1 MNQTTIRCLDE
12 WSNTTVLCDPRER
25 ARTDTL
31 SPPGGSANYSQHE
44 ETVMASKQHGH
55 RAIAVGISGGIG
67 LAVPLLAHVATQS
80 SPEAQATVA
89 SLSIPFALGSFA
101 GVGAYV
107 LSSSLFDMMDRR
119 EAERAAESA
128 SAAATAQAD
137 APAAA
142 QGAFAQESGNAA
154 SFAAG
159 ECASAAVTTSF
170 EADIERFF
178 GRHGKPDDVPVIA
191 RAADAM
197 SEAQAWEEIDSMLSD
212 SSPVSC
218 DPLQSKDIYQIALEE
233 LARSGA
239 TGVVGRA
246 SAARHAASAAAAG
259 ASADAAVATD
269 AAAAGDASVPAD
281 ATATFMAIAASREG
295 VTESLSKDRLD
306 EIASREA
313 AMGSLDI
320 MVAEEDMPAVAP
332 VAQPAQPV
340 TVAPQAGAAVQATS
354 LIDFDLDE
362 PSGFVFQPAQA
373 GPVAVAADAAD
384 AADVAAEPVASAASS
399 STDNESQTVEVPMVD
414 YSGHEEMWAEALAI
428 LEEPAAPAAPM
439 GAHFAPRVAAVNE
452 GRRATAVHSHV
463 NQLLDQELNHIES
476 QSMRHTSREFL
487 RVIQG
492 GTAAM
497 PRLQAEEA

>member
-1 MNQTTIRCLDE
+1 
-12 WSNTTVLCDPRER
+12 
-25 ARTDTL
+25 
-31 SPPGGSANYSQHE
+31 
-44 ETVMASKQHGH
+44 MASKQHGH

-107 LSSSLFDMMDRR
+107 LSSSLFDMMDRH
-119 EAERAAESA
+119 EAERAVESA
-128 SAAATAQAD
+128 SVAATAQVD

-142 QGAFAQESGNAA
+142 QGAFARESGSAA
-154 SFAAG
+154 PFVAG

-197 SEAQAWEEIDSMLSD
+197 SEAQAWEELDSMLSD

-246 SAARHAASAAAAG
+246 SAARHAAPAAAAG
-259 ASADAAVATD
+259 ASADAAVAT
-269 AAAAGDASVPAD
+269 AAGAGDASVPAD
-281 ATATFMAIAASREG
+281 ATAAFMAIAASREN

-354 LIDFDLDE
+354 LIDLDLDE

-373 GPVAVAADAAD
+373 GPAAVAADAAD
-384 AADVAAEPVASAASS
+384 AADVAAEPVAPVASS
-399 STDNESQTVEVPMVD
+399 SADNESQTVEVPMVD

>member
-1 MNQTTIRCLDE
+1 
-12 WSNTTVLCDPRER
+12 
-25 ARTDTL
+25 
-31 SPPGGSANYSQHE
+31 
-44 ETVMASKQHGH
+44 MASKQHGH

-107 LSSSLFDMMDRR
+107 LSSSLFDMMDRH
-119 EAERAAESA
+119 EAERAVESA
-128 SAAATAQAD
+128 SVAATAQVD

-142 QGAFAQESGNAA
+142 QGAFARESGSAA
-154 SFAAG
+154 PFVAG

-218 DPLQSKDIYQIALEE
+218 DPLQSKDIYQIAFEE

-239 TGVVGRA
+239 TGVVGKA
-246 SAARHAASAAAAG
+246 SAARHAAPAAAAG

-269 AAAAGDASVPAD
+269 AVAAGDASVPAD

-354 LIDFDLDE
+354 LIDLDLDE

-373 GPVAVAADAAD
+373 GSVAVAAD
-384 AADVAAEPVASAASS
+384 AADVAAEPVAPVASS
-399 STDNESQTVEVPMVD
+399 STDNETQTVEVPMVD

-492 GTAAM
+492 GTAAL

>member
-1 MNQTTIRCLDE
+1 
-12 WSNTTVLCDPRER
+12 
-25 ARTDTL
+25 
-31 SPPGGSANYSQHE
+31 
-44 ETVMASKQHGH
+44 MASKQHGH

-119 EAERAAESA
+119 DAERAAEYA
-128 SAAATAQAD
+128 SVAAAVQAD

-142 QGAFAQESGNAA
+142 QGAFVQESGDAA
-154 SFAAG
+154 PFAAG
-159 ECASAAVTTSF
+159 ECAPAAVTTSF

-212 SSPVSC
+212 GSPVSC

-246 SAARHAASAAAAG
+246 SAARHAAPAAAAG

-332 VAQPAQPV
+332 VAQPV

-354 LIDFDLDE
+354 LIDLDLDE

-373 GPVAVAADAAD
+373 GSVAVAADAAD

>member
-1 MNQTTIRCLDE
+1 
-12 WSNTTVLCDPRER
+12 
-25 ARTDTL
+25 
-31 SPPGGSANYSQHE
+31 
-44 ETVMASKQHGH
+44 MASKQHGH

-128 SAAATAQAD
+128 SAAANAQAD

-154 SFAAG
+154 PFAAG
-159 ECASAAVTTSF
+159 ECAPAAVTTSF

-212 SSPVSC
+212 NSPVSC
-218 DPLQSKDIYQIALEE
+218 DPLQSKDIYQIAFEE

-239 TGVVGRA
+239 TGVVGKA
-246 SAARHAASAAAAG
+246 SAAPAG
-259 ASADAAVATD
+259 ASADATSAT
-269 AAAAGDASVPAD
+269 AAAASDASVPAD
-281 ATATFMAIAASREG
+281 ATAAFMAIAASREG

-354 LIDFDLDE
+354 LIDLDLDE
-362 PSGFVFQPAQA
+362 PSGFVFQPAQV
-373 GPVAVAADAAD
+373 GPVAVASDAAD
-384 AADVAAEPVASAASS
+384 AADVAAEPVAPVASS

-492 GTAAM
+492 GTAAL

>member
-1 MNQTTIRCLDE
+1 
-12 WSNTTVLCDPRER
+12 
-25 ARTDTL
+25 
-31 SPPGGSANYSQHE
+31 
-44 ETVMASKQHGH
+44 MASKQHGH

-128 SAAATAQAD
+128 SATATAQAD
-137 APAAA
+137 APASA
-142 QGAFAQESGNAA
+142 QGAFAQESGDAA
-154 SFAAG
+154 PFAAG

-218 DPLQSKDIYQIALEE
+218 DPLQSKDIYQIAFEE

-354 LIDFDLDE
+354 LIDLDLDE

-373 GPVAVAADAAD
+373 GSVAVAADAAD

>member
-1 MNQTTIRCLDE
+1 
-12 WSNTTVLCDPRER
+12 
-25 ARTDTL
+25 
-31 SPPGGSANYSQHE
+31 
-44 ETVMASKQHGH
+44 MASKQHGH

-128 SAAATAQAD
+128 SATATAQAD
-137 APAAA
+137 APASA
-142 QGAFAQESGNAA
+142 QGAFAQESGDAA
-154 SFAAG
+154 PFAAG

-246 SAARHAASAAAAG
+246 SAARHAAPAAAAG

-332 VAQPAQPV
+332 VAQPV

-354 LIDFDLDE
+354 LIDLDLDE

-373 GPVAVAADAAD
+373 GSVAVAADAAD
-384 AADVAAEPVASAASS
+384 AADVAAEPVASAVSS

-463 NQLLDQELNHIES
+463 NQLLDQEFNHIES

>member
-1 MNQTTIRCLDE
+1 
-12 WSNTTVLCDPRER
+12 
-25 ARTDTL
+25 
-31 SPPGGSANYSQHE
+31 
-44 ETVMASKQHGH
+44 MASKQHGH

-119 EAERAAESA
+119 EAERAVESA
-128 SAAATAQAD
+128 SVAATAQVD

-142 QGAFAQESGNAA
+142 QGAFAQESGSAA
-154 SFAAG
+154 PFVAG

-246 SAARHAASAAAAG
+246 SAARHAAPAAAAG

-340 TVAPQAGAAVQATS
+340 TVAPQVGAAVQATS
-354 LIDFDLDE
+354 LIDLDLDE

-373 GPVAVAADAAD
+373 GPVAADAAD
-384 AADVAAEPVASAASS
+384 AADAAAEPVASAASS
-399 STDNESQTVEVPMVD
+399 SADNETQTVEVPMVD

>member
-1 MNQTTIRCLDE
+1 
-12 WSNTTVLCDPRER
+12 
-25 ARTDTL
+25 
-31 SPPGGSANYSQHE
+31 
-44 ETVMASKQHGH
+44 MASKQHGH

-128 SAAATAQAD
+128 SATATAQAD
-137 APAAA
+137 APVSA
-142 QGAFAQESGNAA
+142 QGTFEQESGDAA
-154 SFAAG
+154 PFAAG

-212 SSPVSC
+212 SLPVSC

-246 SAARHAASAAAAG
+246 SAARHAAPAAAAG

-269 AAAAGDASVPAD
+269 AAAGDASVPAD

-354 LIDFDLDE
+354 LIDLDLDE

-373 GPVAVAADAAD
+373 GPVAVASSAAD

-399 STDNESQTVEVPMVD
+399 SADNETQTVEVPMVD

>member
-1 MNQTTIRCLDE
+1 
-12 WSNTTVLCDPRER
+12 
-25 ARTDTL
+25 
-31 SPPGGSANYSQHE
+31 
-44 ETVMASKQHGH
+44 MASKQHGH

-119 EAERAAESA
+119 EAERAVESA
-128 SAAATAQAD
+128 SVAATAQVD

-142 QGAFAQESGNAA
+142 QGAFARESGSAA
-154 SFAAG
+154 PFVAG
-159 ECASAAVTTSF
+159 ECASATVTTSF

-239 TGVVGRA
+239 TGVVGKA
-246 SAARHAASAAAAG
+246 SAAPAG
-259 ASADAAVATD
+259 ASADATSAT
-269 AAAAGDASVPAD
+269 AAGAGDASVPAD
-281 ATATFMAIAASREG
+281 ATAAFMAIAASREN

-354 LIDFDLDE
+354 LIDLDLDE

-373 GPVAVAADAAD
+373 GPVAVASDAAD
-384 AADVAAEPVASAASS
+384 AADVAAEPVAPVASS

-439 GAHFAPRVAAVNE
+439 GAHFASRAAAVNE
-452 GRRATAVHSHV
+452 GRRATAMHSHV
-463 NQLLDQELNHIES
+463 NQILDQELNHIES

>member
-1 MNQTTIRCLDE
+1 
-12 WSNTTVLCDPRER
+12 
-25 ARTDTL
+25 
-31 SPPGGSANYSQHE
+31 
-44 ETVMASKQHGH
+44 MASKQHGH

-154 SFAAG
+154 PFAAG
-159 ECASAAVTTSF
+159 ECAPAAVTTSF

-212 SSPVSC
+212 NSPVSC
-218 DPLQSKDIYQIALEE
+218 DPLQSKDIYQIAFEE

-246 SAARHAASAAAAG
+246 SAARHAAPAAAAG

-269 AAAAGDASVPAD
+269 AAGDASVPAD

-295 VTESLSKDRLD
+295 VTESLSKDCLD

-340 TVAPQAGAAVQATS
+340 TVAPQVGAAVQTTS
-354 LIDFDLDE
+354 LIDLDLDE

-373 GPVAVAADAAD
+373 GSVAVAAD
-384 AADVAAEPVASAASS
+384 AADVAAEPVASAAPS

-428 LEEPAAPAAPM
+428 LEEPAAPAVPM
-439 GAHFAPRVAAVNE
+439 GAHFALRVAAVNE

>member
-1 MNQTTIRCLDE
+1 
-12 WSNTTVLCDPRER
+12 
-25 ARTDTL
+25 
-31 SPPGGSANYSQHE
+31 
-44 ETVMASKQHGH
+44 MASKQHGH

-142 QGAFAQESGNAA
+142 QGAFARESGNAA
-154 SFAAG
+154 PFVAG

-197 SEAQAWEEIDSMLSD
+197 SEARAWEEIDSMLSD

-218 DPLQSKDIYQIALEE
+218 DPLHSKDIYQIALEE

-239 TGVVGRA
+239 TGVVGKA
-246 SAARHAASAAAAG
+246 SAAPAG
-259 ASADAAVATD
+259 ASADATSAT
-269 AAAAGDASVPAD
+269 AAAASDASVPAD

-354 LIDFDLDE
+354 LIDLDLDE

-373 GPVAVAADAAD
+373 GSVAVAAD
-384 AADVAAEPVASAASS
+384 AADVAAEPVAPVASS
-399 STDNESQTVEVPMVD
+399 STDNETQTVEVPMVD

-452 GRRATAVHSHV
+452 GRRATAMHSHV

>member
-1 MNQTTIRCLDE
+1 
-12 WSNTTVLCDPRER
+12 
-25 ARTDTL
+25 
-31 SPPGGSANYSQHE
+31 
-44 ETVMASKQHGH
+44 MASKQHGH

-67 LAVPLLAHVATQS
+67 LAVPLLAHVAMQS

-128 SAAATAQAD
+128 SATATAQAD
-137 APAAA
+137 APASA
-142 QGAFAQESGNAA
+142 QGAFEQESGDAA
-154 SFAAG
+154 PFAAG
-159 ECASAAVTTSF
+159 ECAPAAVTTSF

-246 SAARHAASAAAAG
+246 SAARRAAPAAAAG
-259 ASADAAVATD
+259 ASAAS

-340 TVAPQAGAAVQATS
+340 TVAPQAGASVQATS
-354 LIDFDLDE
+354 LIDLDLDE

-373 GPVAVAADAAD
+373 GSVAVAAD

-428 LEEPAAPAAPM
+428 LEEPAAPAVPM

-476 QSMRHTSREFL
+476 QNMRHTSREFL

>member
-1 MNQTTIRCLDE
+1 
-12 WSNTTVLCDPRER
+12 
-25 ARTDTL
+25 
-31 SPPGGSANYSQHE
+31 
-44 ETVMASKQHGH
+44 MASKQHGH

-67 LAVPLLAHVATQS
+67 LAVPLLAHVAMQS

-128 SAAATAQAD
+128 SATAQAD

-154 SFAAG
+154 PFAAG

-218 DPLQSKDIYQIALEE
+218 DPLQSKDIYQIAFEE

-246 SAARHAASAAAAG
+246 SAARHAAPAAAAG
-259 ASADAAVATD
+259 ASADAVVATD
-269 AAAAGDASVPAD
+269 AAGDASVPAD

-354 LIDFDLDE
+354 LIDLDLDE

-373 GPVAVAADAAD
+373 GPVAVAADAAN
-384 AADVAAEPVASAASS
+384 VAAEAVAPVASS

-439 GAHFAPRVAAVNE
+439 GAHFVPRVAAVNE

>member
-1 MNQTTIRCLDE
+1 
-12 WSNTTVLCDPRER
+12 
-25 ARTDTL
+25 
-31 SPPGGSANYSQHE
+31 
-44 ETVMASKQHGH
+44 MASKQHGH

-107 LSSSLFDMMDRR
+107 LSSSLFDMMDRH
-119 EAERAAESA
+119 EAERAVESA
-128 SAAATAQAD
+128 SVAATAQAD

-142 QGAFAQESGNAA
+142 QGAFARESGSAA
-154 SFAAG
+154 PFVAG
-159 ECASAAVTTSF
+159 ECAPAAVTTSF

-239 TGVVGRA
+239 TGVVGKA
-246 SAARHAASAAAAG
+246 SAAPAG
-259 ASADAAVATD
+259 ASADATSAT
-269 AAAAGDASVPAD
+269 AAGAGDASVPAD
-281 ATATFMAIAASREG
+281 ATAAFMAIAASREN

-354 LIDFDLDE
+354 LIDLDLDE

-384 AADVAAEPVASAASS
+384 VAAEPVAPVASS
-399 STDNESQTVEVPMVD
+399 STDNETQTVEVPMVD

-492 GTAAM
+492 GTAAL

>member
-1 MNQTTIRCLDE
+1 
-12 WSNTTVLCDPRER
+12 
-25 ARTDTL
+25 
-31 SPPGGSANYSQHE
+31 
-44 ETVMASKQHGH
+44 MASKQHGH

-107 LSSSLFDMMDRR
+107 LSSSLFDMMDRH
-119 EAERAAESA
+119 EAERAVESA
-128 SAAATAQAD
+128 SVAATAQVD

-142 QGAFAQESGNAA
+142 QGAFARESGSAA
-154 SFAAG
+154 PFVAG

-239 TGVVGRA
+239 TGVVGKA
-246 SAARHAASAAAAG
+246 SAARHAAPATAAG
-259 ASADAAVATD
+259 ASADATSAT
-269 AAAAGDASVPAD
+269 AAGAGDASVPAD
-281 ATATFMAIAASREG
+281 ATAAFMAIAASREN

-332 VAQPAQPV
+332 VAQPAQPAQPV

-354 LIDFDLDE
+354 LIDLDLDE

-373 GPVAVAADAAD
+373 GPVAVASDAAD
-384 AADVAAEPVASAASS
+384 AADVAAESVAPVASS

-452 GRRATAVHSHV
+452 GRRATAMHSHV

>member
-1 MNQTTIRCLDE
+1 
-12 WSNTTVLCDPRER
+12 
-25 ARTDTL
+25 
-31 SPPGGSANYSQHE
+31 
-44 ETVMASKQHGH
+44 MASKQHGH

-128 SAAATAQAD
+128 SATATAQAD
-137 APAAA
+137 APASA
-142 QGAFAQESGNAA
+142 QGAFAQESGDATP
-154 SFAAG
+154 FAAG

-354 LIDFDLDE
+354 LIDLDLDE

-373 GPVAVAADAAD
+373 GSVAVAADAAD

>member
-1 MNQTTIRCLDE
+1 
-12 WSNTTVLCDPRER
+12 
-25 ARTDTL
+25 
-31 SPPGGSANYSQHE
+31 
-44 ETVMASKQHGH
+44 MASKQHGH

-128 SAAATAQAD
+128 SATATAQAD
-137 APAAA
+137 APASA
-142 QGAFAQESGNAA
+142 QGAFAQESGDAA
-154 SFAAG
+154 PFAAG

-218 DPLQSKDIYQIALEE
+218 DPLQSKDIYQIAFEE

-259 ASADAAVATD
+259 ASADAAVAT
-269 AAAAGDASVPAD
+269 AAAGDASVPAD

-354 LIDFDLDE
+354 LIDLDLDE

-384 AADVAAEPVASAASS
+384 VAAEPVASAASS
-399 STDNESQTVEVPMVD
+399 SADNETQTVEVPMVD

-428 LEEPAAPAAPM
+428 LEEPATPAAPM

>member
-1 MNQTTIRCLDE
+1 
-12 WSNTTVLCDPRER
+12 
-25 ARTDTL
+25 
-31 SPPGGSANYSQHE
+31 
-44 ETVMASKQHGH
+44 MASKQHGH

-107 LSSSLFDMMDRR
+107 LSSSLFDMMDRH
-119 EAERAAESA
+119 EAERAVESA
-128 SAAATAQAD
+128 SVAATAQVD

-154 SFAAG
+154 PFAAG
-159 ECASAAVTTSF
+159 ECAPAAVTTSF

-212 SSPVSC
+212 NSPVSC
-218 DPLQSKDIYQIALEE
+218 DPLQSKDIYQIAFEE

-246 SAARHAASAAAAG
+246 SAARHAAPAAAAG
-259 ASADAAVATD
+259 ASADAAVAT
-269 AAAAGDASVPAD
+269 AAGAGDASVPAD
-281 ATATFMAIAASREG
+281 ATAAFMAIAASREN

-340 TVAPQAGAAVQATS
+340 TVAPQAGAVVQATS
-354 LIDFDLDE
+354 LIDLDLDE

-373 GPVAVAADAAD
+373 GPVAVAVAAD
-384 AADVAAEPVASAASS
+384 AADVAAEPVAPVASS

-428 LEEPAAPAAPM
+428 LEEPAATAAPM

>member
-1 MNQTTIRCLDE
+1 
-12 WSNTTVLCDPRER
+12 
-25 ARTDTL
+25 
-31 SPPGGSANYSQHE
+31 
-44 ETVMASKQHGH
+44 MASKQHGH

-67 LAVPLLAHVATQS
+67 LAVPLLAHVATQP

-101 GVGAYV
+101 GVGVYV

-154 SFAAG
+154 PFAAG

-212 SSPVSC
+212 NSPVSC
-218 DPLQSKDIYQIALEE
+218 DPLQSKDIYQIAFEE

-246 SAARHAASAAAAG
+246 SAARHAAP
-259 ASADAAVATD
+259 AAVATD

-354 LIDFDLDE
+354 LIDLDLDE

-373 GPVAVAADAAD
+373 GPVAVAADAAN
-384 AADVAAEPVASAASS
+384 VAAEAVAPVASS

-439 GAHFAPRVAAVNE
+439 GAHFVPRVAAVNE

>member
-1 MNQTTIRCLDE
+1 
-12 WSNTTVLCDPRER
+12 
-25 ARTDTL
+25 
-31 SPPGGSANYSQHE
+31 
-44 ETVMASKQHGH
+44 MASKQHGH

-119 EAERAAESA
+119 DAERAAEYA
-128 SAAATAQAD
+128 SVAAAVQAD

-142 QGAFAQESGNAA
+142 QGAFVQESGNVAP
-154 SFAAG
+154 FAAG
-159 ECASAAVTTSF
+159 ECAPAAVTTSF

-354 LIDFDLDE
+354 LIDLDLDE

-373 GPVAVAADAAD
+373 GPVAVAADAAYSAD
-384 AADVAAEPVASAASS
+384 AVADVAAEPVAPAASS
-399 STDNESQTVEVPMVD
+399 STDSESQTVEVPMVD

>member
-1 MNQTTIRCLDE
+1 
-12 WSNTTVLCDPRER
+12 
-25 ARTDTL
+25 
-31 SPPGGSANYSQHE
+31 
-44 ETVMASKQHGH
+44 MASKQHGH

-128 SAAATAQAD
+128 SATAQAD
-137 APAAA
+137 APASA
-142 QGAFAQESGNAA
+142 QGAFAQESGDAA

-212 SSPVSC
+212 NSPVSC

-246 SAARHAASAAAAG
+246 SAARHAAPAAAAG

-354 LIDFDLDE
+354 LIDLDLDE

-373 GPVAVAADAAD
+373 GPVAVAADAAN
-384 AADVAAEPVASAASS
+384 VAAEAVAPVASS

-439 GAHFAPRVAAVNE
+439 GAHFVPRVAAVNE

>member
-1 MNQTTIRCLDE
+1 
-12 WSNTTVLCDPRER
+12 
-25 ARTDTL
+25 
-31 SPPGGSANYSQHE
+31 
-44 ETVMASKQHGH
+44 MASKQHGH

-128 SAAATAQAD
+128 SATATAQAD
-137 APAAA
+137 APASA
-142 QGAFAQESGNAA
+142 QGAFAQESGDAA
-154 SFAAG
+154 PFAAG

-218 DPLQSKDIYQIALEE
+218 DPLQSKDIYQIAFEE

-354 LIDFDLDE
+354 LIDLDLDE

-399 STDNESQTVEVPMVD
+399 SMDNESQTVEVPMVD

>member
-1 MNQTTIRCLDE
+1 
-12 WSNTTVLCDPRER
+12 
-25 ARTDTL
+25 
-31 SPPGGSANYSQHE
+31 
-44 ETVMASKQHGH
+44 MASKQHGH

-119 EAERAAESA
+119 EAERAVESA
-128 SAAATAQAD
+128 SVAATAQVD
-137 APAAA
+137 APAVA
-142 QGAFAQESGNAA
+142 QGAFAQESGSAA
-154 SFAAG
+154 PFVAG

-239 TGVVGRA
+239 TGVVGKA
-246 SAARHAASAAAAG
+246 SAAPAG
-259 ASADAAVATD
+259 ASADAASAT
-269 AAAAGDASVPAD
+269 AAAASDASVPAD

-340 TVAPQAGAAVQATS
+340 TVAPQAGVAVQATS
-354 LIDFDLDE
+354 LIDLDLDE

-373 GPVAVAADAAD
+373 GPVAVASDAAD
-384 AADVAAEPVASAASS
+384 AADVAAEPVAPVASS

>member
-1 MNQTTIRCLDE
+1 
-12 WSNTTVLCDPRER
+12 
-25 ARTDTL
+25 
-31 SPPGGSANYSQHE
+31 
-44 ETVMASKQHGH
+44 MASKQHGH

-119 EAERAAESA
+119 EAERTAESA
-128 SAAATAQAD
+128 SATAQAD

-154 SFAAG
+154 PFAAG
-159 ECASAAVTTSF
+159 ECAPAAVTTSF

-218 DPLQSKDIYQIALEE
+218 DPLQSKDIYQIAFEE

-246 SAARHAASAAAAG
+246 SAARHAAPAAAAG
-259 ASADAAVATD
+259 ASADAAAAT
-269 AAAAGDASVPAD
+269 AAGDASVPAD

-354 LIDFDLDE
+354 LIDLDLDE

-373 GPVAVAADAAD
+373 GPVAVATDAAD

-497 PRLQAEEA
+497 PRLQVEEA

>member
-1 MNQTTIRCLDE
+1 
-12 WSNTTVLCDPRER
+12 
-25 ARTDTL
+25 
-31 SPPGGSANYSQHE
+31 
-44 ETVMASKQHGH
+44 MASKQHGH

-107 LSSSLFDMMDRR
+107 LSSSLFDMMDRH
-119 EAERAAESA
+119 EAERAVESA
-128 SAAATAQAD
+128 SVAATAQVD

-142 QGAFAQESGNAA
+142 QGAFARESGSAA
-154 SFAAG
+154 PFVAG

-246 SAARHAASAAAAG
+246 SAARHAAPAAAAG
-259 ASADAAVATD
+259 ASADAAVAT
-269 AAAAGDASVPAD
+269 AAGAGDASVPAD
-281 ATATFMAIAASREG
+281 ATAAFMAIAASREN

-332 VAQPAQPV
+332 VAQPV
-340 TVAPQAGAAVQATS
+340 TVAPQAGAAMQATS
-354 LIDFDLDE
+354 LIDLDLDE

-373 GPVAVAADAAD
+373 GPVAVASDAAD
-384 AADVAAEPVASAASS
+384 AADVAAESVAPVASS

-452 GRRATAVHSHV
+452 GRRATAMHSHV

>member
-1 MNQTTIRCLDE
+1 
-12 WSNTTVLCDPRER
+12 
-25 ARTDTL
+25 
-31 SPPGGSANYSQHE
+31 
-44 ETVMASKQHGH
+44 MASKQHGH

-154 SFAAG
+154 PFAAG
-159 ECASAAVTTSF
+159 ECAPAAVTTSF

-212 SSPVSC
+212 NSPVSC
-218 DPLQSKDIYQIALEE
+218 DPLQSKDIYQIAFEE

-246 SAARHAASAAAAG
+246 SAARHAAPAAAAG
-259 ASADAAVATD
+259 ASAAT
-269 AAAAGDASVPAD
+269 AAAGDASVPAD

-354 LIDFDLDE
+354 LIDLDLDE

-439 GAHFAPRVAAVNE
+439 GAHFALRVAAVNE

>member
-1 MNQTTIRCLDE
+1 
-12 WSNTTVLCDPRER
+12 
-25 ARTDTL
+25 
-31 SPPGGSANYSQHE
+31 
-44 ETVMASKQHGH
+44 MASKQHGH

-128 SAAATAQAD
+128 SATATAQAD
-137 APAAA
+137 APVSA
-142 QGAFAQESGNAA
+142 QGTFEQESGDAA
-154 SFAAG
+154 PFAAG

-212 SSPVSC
+212 SLPVSC

-246 SAARHAASAAAAG
+246 SAARHAAPAAAAG

-269 AAAAGDASVPAD
+269 AAAGDASVPAD

-354 LIDFDLDE
+354 LIDLDLDE
-362 PSGFVFQPAQA
+362 PSGFVFQSAQA
-373 GPVAVAADAAD
+373 GSVAVAADAAD
-384 AADVAAEPVASAASS
+384 AADVAAEPVASAVSS
-399 STDNESQTVEVPMVD
+399 SADNETQTVEVPMVD

>member
-1 MNQTTIRCLDE
+1 
-12 WSNTTVLCDPRER
+12 
-25 ARTDTL
+25 
-31 SPPGGSANYSQHE
+31 
-44 ETVMASKQHGH
+44 MASKQHGH

-128 SAAATAQAD
+128 SATATAQAD
-137 APAAA
+137 APVSA
-142 QGAFAQESGNAA
+142 QGAFEQESGDAA
-154 SFAAG
+154 PFAAG

-269 AAAAGDASVPAD
+269 AAAGDASVPAD

-354 LIDFDLDE
+354 LIDLDLDE

-373 GPVAVAADAAD
+373 GPVAVASDAAD
-384 AADVAAEPVASAASS
+384 AADVAAEPVAPVASS

>member
-1 MNQTTIRCLDE
+1 
-12 WSNTTVLCDPRER
+12 
-25 ARTDTL
+25 
-31 SPPGGSANYSQHE
+31 
-44 ETVMASKQHGH
+44 MASKQHGH

-128 SAAATAQAD
+128 SATATAQAD
-137 APAAA
+137 APASA
-142 QGAFAQESGNAA
+142 QGAFAQESGDAA

-354 LIDFDLDE
+354 LIDLDLDE

-373 GPVAVAADAAD
+373 GSVAVAADAAD

-428 LEEPAAPAAPM
+428 LDEPAAPAAPM

>member
-1 MNQTTIRCLDE
+1 
-12 WSNTTVLCDPRER
+12 
-25 ARTDTL
+25 
-31 SPPGGSANYSQHE
+31 
-44 ETVMASKQHGH
+44 MASKQHGH

-119 EAERAAESA
+119 DAERAAEYA
-128 SAAATAQAD
+128 SVAAAVQAD

-142 QGAFAQESGNAA
+142 QGAFVQESGNVAP
-154 SFAAG
+154 FAAG
-159 ECASAAVTTSF
+159 ECAPAAVTTSF
-170 EADIERFF
+170 ETDIERFF

-239 TGVVGRA
+239 TGVVGKA
-246 SAARHAASAAAAG
+246 SAAPAGASAASAAE
-259 ASADAAVATD
+259 
-269 AAAAGDASVPAD
+269 AAAAASDASVPAD
-281 ATATFMAIAASREG
+281 ATATFMAIAASREN

-313 AMGSLDI
+313 AVGSLDI

-354 LIDFDLDE
+354 LIDLDLDE

-373 GPVAVAADAAD
+373 GPVAVAADAACSAD
-384 AADVAAEPVASAASS
+384 AVADVAAEPVAPAASS
-399 STDNESQTVEVPMVD
+399 STDSESQTVEVPMVD

>member
-1 MNQTTIRCLDE
+1 
-12 WSNTTVLCDPRER
+12 
-25 ARTDTL
+25 
-31 SPPGGSANYSQHE
+31 
-44 ETVMASKQHGH
+44 MASKQHGH

-119 EAERAAESA
+119 EAERAVESA
-128 SAAATAQAD
+128 SVAATAQVD

-142 QGAFAQESGNAA
+142 QGAFAQESGSAA
-154 SFAAG
+154 PFVAG
-159 ECASAAVTTSF
+159 ECAPAAVTTSF

-246 SAARHAASAAAAG
+246 SAARHAAPAAPAG
-259 ASADAAVATD
+259 ASADAASAT
-269 AAAAGDASVPAD
+269 AAAASDASVPAD
-281 ATATFMAIAASREG
+281 ATATFMAIAASREN

-340 TVAPQAGAAVQATS
+340 TVAPQVGAAVQATS
-354 LIDFDLDE
+354 LIDLDLDE

-373 GPVAVAADAAD
+373 GPVAVASDAAD
-384 AADVAAEPVASAASS
+384 AADVAAEPVAPVASS

>member
-1 MNQTTIRCLDE
+1 MNGPTQPFFVIPASVHAQIRFRPL
-12 WSNTTVLCDPRER
+12 
-25 ARTDTL
+25 
-31 SPPGGSANYSQHE
+31 GGSANYSQHE

-119 EAERAAESA
+119 DAERAAEYA
-128 SAAATAQAD
+128 SVAAAVQAD

-142 QGAFAQESGNAA
+142 QGAFVQESGNVAP
-154 SFAAG
+154 FAAG
-159 ECASAAVTTSF
+159 ECAPAAVTTSF

>member
-1 MNQTTIRCLDE
+1 
-12 WSNTTVLCDPRER
+12 
-25 ARTDTL
+25 
-31 SPPGGSANYSQHE
+31 
-44 ETVMASKQHGH
+44 MASKQHGH

-128 SAAATAQAD
+128 SATATAQAD
-137 APAAA
+137 APASA
-142 QGAFAQESGNAA
+142 QGAFEQESGDAA
-154 SFAAG
+154 PFAAG
-159 ECASAAVTTSF
+159 ECAPAAVTTSF

-246 SAARHAASAAAAG
+246 SAARRAAPAAAAG
-259 ASADAAVATD
+259 ASAAS

-340 TVAPQAGAAVQATS
+340 TVAPQVGAAVQTTS
-354 LIDFDLDE
+354 LIDLDLDE

-373 GPVAVAADAAD
+373 GSVAVAAD

-414 YSGHEEMWAEALAI
+414 YSGHEEMWAKALAI
-428 LEEPAAPAAPM
+428 LEEPAAPAVPM

>member
-1 MNQTTIRCLDE
+1 
-12 WSNTTVLCDPRER
+12 
-25 ARTDTL
+25 
-31 SPPGGSANYSQHE
+31 
-44 ETVMASKQHGH
+44 MASKQHGH

-107 LSSSLFDMMDRR
+107 LSSSLFDMMDRH
-119 EAERAAESA
+119 EAERAVESA
-128 SAAATAQAD
+128 SVAATAQVD

-142 QGAFAQESGNAA
+142 QGAFARESGSAA
-154 SFAAG
+154 PFVAG

-246 SAARHAASAAAAG
+246 SAARHAAPAAAAG
-259 ASADAAVATD
+259 ASADAAFATD
-269 AAAAGDASVPAD
+269 AVAAGDASVPAD

-354 LIDFDLDE
+354 LIDLDLDE

-373 GPVAVAADAAD
+373 GSVAVAAD
-384 AADVAAEPVASAASS
+384 AADVAAEPVAPVASS
-399 STDNESQTVEVPMVD
+399 STDNETQTVEVPMVD

>member
-1 MNQTTIRCLDE
+1 
-12 WSNTTVLCDPRER
+12 
-25 ARTDTL
+25 
-31 SPPGGSANYSQHE
+31 
-44 ETVMASKQHGH
+44 MASKQHGH

-107 LSSSLFDMMDRR
+107 LSSSLFDMMERR

-154 SFAAG
+154 PFAAG

-197 SEAQAWEEIDSMLSD
+197 SEARAWEEIDSMLSD

-218 DPLQSKDIYQIALEE
+218 DPLHSKDIYQIALEE

-239 TGVVGRA
+239 TGVVGKA
-246 SAARHAASAAAAG
+246 SAAPAG
-259 ASADAAVATD
+259 ASADATSAT
-269 AAAAGDASVPAD
+269 AAAASDASVPAD
-281 ATATFMAIAASREG
+281 ATAAFMAIAASREN

-354 LIDFDLDE
+354 LIDLDLDE

-373 GPVAVAADAAD
+373 GPAAVASDAAD
-384 AADVAAEPVASAASS
+384 AADVAAEPVAPVASS

>member
-1 MNQTTIRCLDE
+1 
-12 WSNTTVLCDPRER
+12 
-25 ARTDTL
+25 
-31 SPPGGSANYSQHE
+31 
-44 ETVMASKQHGH
+44 MASKQHGH

-128 SAAATAQAD
+128 SATATAQAD
-137 APAAA
+137 APASA
-142 QGAFAQESGNAA
+142 QGAFEQESGDAA
-154 SFAAG
+154 PFAAG
-159 ECASAAVTTSF
+159 ECAPAAVTTSF

-218 DPLQSKDIYQIALEE
+218 DPLQSKDIYQIAFEE

-246 SAARHAASAAAAG
+246 SAVRHAAPAAAAG

-332 VAQPAQPV
+332 VAQPV

-354 LIDFDLDE
+354 LIDLDLDE

-373 GPVAVAADAAD
+373 GPVAVAASAAD
-384 AADVAAEPVASAASS
+384 AADVAAEPVASAVSS
-399 STDNESQTVEVPMVD
+399 SADNETQTVEVPMVD